1 MPYVVLMLYLLVSFL
16 LQFLTGNFPVYFMA
30 FPLNLIVALIWF
42 GAMYMIWKRMSKS
55 MFVRFMLSPG
65 ATLWAIFLFVDAC
78 LVIGLTGERTM
89 TTSWVF
95 IAIVLYLQTVLFFV
109 ILRGWREPTRT
120 GARLGA
126 IRWRFILNHLGLLM
140 AIGAGFWGAPDTEV
154 LRLRAYEGQPVT
166 QAILPGVGP
175 VGVNHEI
182 ILEEFTLERYENG
195 TPALYKADLVIDGK
209 KVNILVNHPYLLSF
223 GEDLYLTGFN
233 PAHENGLE
241 CCIMQII
248 REPWKYWAFTGIIM
262 MIAGALMLFIQGPRR
277 ISSDIND

>member
-55 MFVRFMLSPG
+55 MFVRFMLSSG

-78 LVIGLTGERTM
+78 LVVGLTGERTM
-89 TTSWVF
+89 TTSWIF
-95 IAIVLYLQTVLFFV
+95 IAILLYLQTVLFFV

-126 IRWRFILNHLGLLM
+126 IRWRFILNHVGLLM
-140 AIGAGFWGAPDTEV
+140 ALGAGFWGAPDTEV
-154 LRLRAYEGQPVT
+154 LRLRAYEGEPVT
-166 QAILPGVGP
+166 QAILSGVGP
-175 VGVNHEI
+175 VGIRHDI
-182 ILEEFTLERYENG
+182 ILDEFTLERYENG
-195 TPALYKADLVIDGK
+195 APALYQADMTIDGK
-209 KVNILVNHPYLLSF
+209 AVSIRVNHPYSLAF
-223 GEDLYLTGFN
+223 GKDLYLTGFS
-233 PAHENGLE
+233 PVEEDGAK
-241 CCIMQII
+241 CCMMQII
-248 REPWKYWAFTGIIM
+248 YEPWRYWAFAGIIM

-277 ISSDIND
+277 FYPDIND